1 LSYNILFTLRECPIH
16 SVISW
21 QGFEENGC
29 SGFTNTQE
37 LNLWPENLSAASSW
51 FGVVVFG
58 FGVVPFVY
66 NFRES
71 MENPQRVNL
80 SLQLG
85 LFEVYIGYIIISNG
99 IQMLFSPS
107 YSFAGDVL
115 QAMPDTWISL
125 VVRLLMTFV
134 VSVTAPLIVIPCG
147 ELIEGKLG
155 IENAQHTSMHKR
167 IVVRVTFCLVCI
179 VFSAY
184 VPNGFVHVVSFI
196 GCFCVAMTG
205 FVLPPLFCI
214 QLTTKRQSWQGLNS
228 MILCDIGA
236 LMVGIIATAITSVL
250 TFRELIAMKAV
261 ED

>member
-1 LSYNILFTLRECPIH
+1 MRLSFSLNNGQLLCRTRTDE
-16 SVISW
+16 IS
-21 QGFEENGC
+21 F
-29 SGFTNTQE
+29 
-37 LNLWPENLSAASSW
+37 
-51 FGVVVFG
+51 
-58 FGVVPFVY
+58 Y
-66 NFRES
+66 RES

-155 IENAQHTSMHKR
+155 IENSQHTSMHKR

-214 QLTTKRQSWQGLNS
+214 QLTTKRQSLTTPHTNRNGLDS
-228 MILCDIGA
+228 MLLCDFGA

-250 TFRELIAMKAV
+250 TFRELIAMEAV